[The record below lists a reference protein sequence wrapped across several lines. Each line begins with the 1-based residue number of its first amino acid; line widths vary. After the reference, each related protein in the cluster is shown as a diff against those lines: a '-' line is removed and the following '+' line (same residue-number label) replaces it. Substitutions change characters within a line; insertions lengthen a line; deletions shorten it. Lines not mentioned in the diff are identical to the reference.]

1 MCAKR
6 DSRNLLTL
14 NPFIFK
20 ITMQG
25 RSNNPHLTDE
35 KTESL
40 NGEVTCA
47 GSHLQEGVERGLSSQ
62 PLPHPPPILGSDSPR
77 PGKALRNCS
86 LRTLNGERAWLC
98 LALGAGGRET
108 GITLSSLQT

>member
-1 MCAKR
+1 MCVKR

-35 KTESL
+35 KTESQ

-62 PLPHPPPILGSDSPR
+62 PLPHSPPILGSDSLR
-77 PGKALRNCS
+77 KALRNCS
-86 LRTLNGERAWLC
+86 LRTLNRER
-98 LALGAGGRET
+98 LALPGSGSRET
-108 GITLSSLQT
+108 

>member
-35 KTESL
+35 KTESQ

-62 PLPHPPPILGSDSPR
+62 PLPHSPPCLGSDSLR
-77 PGKALRNCS
+77 KALRNCS
-86 LRTLNGERAWLC
+86 LRTLNGER
-98 LALGAGGRET
+98 LALPGSGSRET
-108 GITLSSLQT
+108 

>member
-1 MCAKR
+1 MCAKH

-20 ITMQG
+20 MTMQG

-35 KTESL
+35 KTESQ

-47 GSHLQEGVERGLSSQ
+47 GSHLQEGVEPGLSSQ
-62 PLPHPPPILGSDSPR
+62 PLPHPPPSWVLTPPR
-77 PGKALRNCS
+77 KLCVTAL
-86 LRTLNGERAWLC
+86 
-98 LALGAGGRET
+98 
-108 GITLSSLQT
+108 

>member
-20 ITMQG
+20 MTVQG

-35 KTESL
+35 KTESQ

-62 PLPHPPPILGSDSPR
+62 PLPHPPPSWVLTPK
-77 PGKALRNCS
+77 KALCNCS
-86 LRTLNGERAWLC
+86 LRTSNGER
-98 LALGAGGRET
+98 LALPGSGSWET
-108 GITLSSLQT
+108 